1 MTPLDSPP
9 IQLIERPRQS
19 AHQLIHSLLHFL
31 SLSLSSS
38 SLSLHSLTLKQE
50 EEKERRRKERGLK
63 LGCSKKWPWK
73 PPRSPHPQEV
83 GVGRGRSPL
92 TLTQKEL
99 GGEGSKKK
107 NISSCQGGDPAAPS
121 SWRALHL
128 LIAALGKDLT
138 SQT

>member
-1 MTPLDSPP
+1 M
-9 IQLIERPRQS
+9 
-19 AHQLIHSLLHFL
+19 
-31 SLSLSSS
+31 
-38 SLSLHSLTLKQE
+38 
-50 EEKERRRKERGLK
+50 K
-63 LGCSKKWPWK
+63 LRCSKIWPLR

-107 NISSCQGGDPAAPS
+107 KISSCQGADLAAPS
-121 SWRALHL
+121 SWTALYL

-138 SQT
+138 KPNIGFHF